1 LSPGAKPVSSP
12 QLNELLGKA
21 LLDEQLR
28 DRLFT
33 DPEAVAR
40 EFNLTGPETEAI
52 KRLDRQ
58 KFVQA
63 LDRLRWG

>member
-1 LSPGAKPVSSP
+1 LSSDVRPVSSP

-33 DPEAVAR
+33 EPETVAR
-40 EFNLTGPETEAI
+40 EFNLTDAETEAI

-58 KFVQA
+58 RFAQA
-63 LDRLRWG
+63 IDRLRWG

>member
-1 LSPGAKPVSSP
+1 LSSGARPVPSP

-28 DRLFT
+28 ARLFT
-33 DPEAVAR
+33 EPDAVAL
-40 EFNLTGPETEAI
+40 EFNLTQSETEAI

-58 KFVQA
+58 KFAQA
-63 LDRLRWG
+63 VDQLRWS

>member
-1 LSPGAKPVSSP
+1 LSSGARPVSSP

-40 EFNLTGPETEAI
+40 EFNLTEPEREAI

-58 KFVQA
+58 KFAQA

>member
-1 LSPGAKPVSSP
+1 LSAGAKPVSSP

-28 DRLFT
+28 DRLFM
-33 DPEAVAR
+33 DPETVAR
-40 EFNLTGPETEAI
+40 EFNLTEAETEAI

-58 KFVQA
+58 KFA
-63 LDRLRWG
+63 KAIDRLRWG

>member
-1 LSPGAKPVSSP
+1 
-12 QLNELLGKA
+12 LNELLGKA

-33 DPEAVAR
+33 EPEIVAR
-40 EFNLTGPETEAI
+40 EFNLTEAETEAI

-58 KFVQA
+58 KFAQA
-63 LDRLRWG
+63 IDRLRWG

>member
-1 LSPGAKPVSSP
+1 MSPRTRPVSSA

-21 LLDEQLR
+21 LLDERLR

-33 DPEAVAR
+33 EPEIVAR
-40 EFNLTGPETEAI
+40 EFNLTEAETEAI

-58 KFVQA
+58 KFAQA
-63 LDRLRWG
+63 IDRLRWG

>member
-33 DPEAVAR
+33 DLETVAR
-40 EFNLTGPETEAI
+40 EFNLTGPEAEAI

-58 KFVQA
+58 KLA
-63 LDRLRWG
+63 EAIDRLRWG

>member
-1 LSPGAKPVSSP
+1 MSPGTKPVSSA

-33 DPEAVAR
+33 EPEIVAR
-40 EFNLTGPETEAI
+40 EFDLTETEAEAI
-52 KRLDRQ
+52 KRLDRL
-58 KFVQA
+58 KFAQA
-63 LDRLRWG
+63 INRLRWG

>member
-1 LSPGAKPVSSP
+1 MSSGARPVPSP

-28 DRLFT
+28 ARLFT
-33 DPEAVAR
+33 DPEGVAR
-40 EFNLTGPETEAI
+40 EFNLTESEREAI

-58 KFVQA
+58 KFAQA
-63 LDRLRWG
+63 IDRLRWG

>member
-1 LSPGAKPVSSP
+1 MSPGAKPVSSP

-28 DRLFT
+28 DRLFAE
-33 DPEAVAR
+33 PETVAR
-40 EFNLTGPETEAI
+40 EFNLSEAETRAI

-58 KFVQA
+58 KFAQA
-63 LDRLRWG
+63 IDRLRWG

>member
-1 LSPGAKPVSSP
+1 LSPGAKLVSSP

-28 DRLFT
+28 ARLFA
-33 DPEAVAR
+33 DPETVAR
-40 EFNLTGPETEAI
+40 EFNLTEPETEAI

-58 KFVQA
+58 KFAQA

>member
-1 LSPGAKPVSSP
+1 M
-12 QLNELLGKA
+12 NELLGKA
-21 LLDEQLR
+21 LLDGQLC

-33 DPEAVAR
+33 DPETVAR
-40 EFNLTGPETEAI
+40 EFNLTEAETEAI

-58 KFVQA
+58 KFAKA

>member
-33 DPEAVAR
+33 DPETVAR

-58 KFVQA
+58 KFAQA
-63 LDRLRWG
+63 IERLRWG

>member
-1 LSPGAKPVSSP
+1 LFPDVRPVSSP

-28 DRLFT
+28 NRLFT
-33 DPEAVAR
+33 EPETVAR
-40 EFNLTGPETEAI
+40 EFNLTEAETEAI

-58 KFVQA
+58 RFAQA
-63 LDRLRWG
+63 IDRLRWG

>member
-1 LSPGAKPVSSP
+1 LSSDVRPVSSP

-33 DPEAVAR
+33 EPETVAR
-40 EFNLTGPETEAI
+40 EFNLTDAETEAI

-58 KFVQA
+58 KFAQA
-63 LDRLRWG
+63 IDRLRWG

>member
-21 LLDEQLR
+21 LLDELLR
-28 DRLFT
+28 ERLFT
-33 DPEAVAR
+33 DPETVAQ
-40 EFNLTGPETEAI
+40 EFNLTEAEAEAI

-58 KFVQA
+58 RFSHA
-63 LDRLRWG
+63 IDRLRWG